1 MLGTI
6 VAVLLLVGFAPTA
19 DAATLG
25 WTAPKAC
32 PDVASLR
39 ARIERRLERSLDEV
53 EVRVDIEV
61 SKRRG
66 QYIARVDLGAVTVA
80 NDVRTLTSRRCS
92 DLTDAVAVIVAR
104 VASEAAAAATTRA
117 VRAVR
122 VVVATAE
129 PAVATVIPSVPTSND
144 RVDQGPP
151 FTSGKP
157 ALRRWVIGARVSG
170 LSGIGII
177 PQVGLGGELA
187 ITVRA
192 GNHLA
197 ELGAARWNTSAGQFH
212 DGGPAKVDVN
222 LDATMLR
229 FGWRPTDMPLRAWAA
244 VEVGAMHGSGV
255 DFGQVAE
262 GRWIA
267 AGTGFGV
274 AWQMKPWIRLVGGT
288 EVMLAIERMRFTGSD
303 GIDVYAPS
311 PMSVRT
317 TCGLEVGWQ

>member
-1 MLGTI
+1 MLRTLI
-6 VAVLLLVGFAPTA
+6 VVLGLVGFAPTVS
-19 DAATLG
+19 AATLG
-25 WTAPKAC
+25 WIAPKAC

-39 ARIERRLERSLDEV
+39 ARIERRLERSLDDV
-53 EVRVDIEV
+53 DVRVDIEV
-61 SKRRG
+61 SKSRG
-66 QYIARVDLGAVTVA
+66 QYVARVDLGAVTVA

-104 VASEAAAAATTRA
+104 VASEAAAAATTKQHA
-117 VRAVR
+117 TR

-129 PAVATVIPSVPTSND
+129 PAVATVMIPAMATAD
-144 RVDQGPP
+144 RVDQAPP
-151 FTSGKP
+151 PVGAPP
-157 ALRRWVIGARVSG
+157 ALRRWTIGARVSA
-170 LSGIGII
+170 LSGIGVI
-177 PQVGLGGELA
+177 PQVGLGAELA

-212 DGGPAKVDVN
+212 DGGPAPVDVN
-222 LDATMLR
+222 LDATLLR
-229 FGWRPTDMPLRAWAA
+229 YGWRPTHMPLRAWVA
-244 VEVGAMHGSGV
+244 VEAGAMHGSGV
-255 DFGQVAE
+255 DFGQIAE

-274 AWQMKPWIRLVGGT
+274 AWQMTSWARLVGGT

-303 GIDVYAPS
+303 GIVVYAPS

-317 TCGLEVGWQ
+317 TVGLELGWQ